1 LKNVLINIQGTVQ
14 GVGFRPFVY
23 RLAHELNIKGWIIN
37 SSEGVTIEAQGIE
50 TNVNEFLTRLK
61 TDKPANSVINDL
73 NFTGEKIKNFT
84 KFEIRESN
92 NTLSK
97 AALILPDLATCPDCL
112 KELFDPHNRRYLYP
126 FTNCTNCG
134 PRFSIIESIPYDR
147 QNTTMK
153 DFHMCNECRK
163 EYENPMDRRF
173 HAEPIACPNCGP
185 QIKLYDNER
194 KFIECE
200 NVFKAVSKLI
210 LKGKI
215 IALKGLGGYQ
225 LIADARNS
233 NAVKKLRERKHRDEK
248 PFAMMFP
255 SIELVKECCK
265 VSSAE
270 ENLLLSAQSPI
281 VLLKKKENTIVAE
294 EVSPLN
300 NNYGIMLP
308 YTPLH
313 HIVMEELN
321 IPLVATSG
329 NITDEPICIED
340 EEAFEKLNGIADY
353 FLTHNRK
360 IVRQVDD
367 SVTRIIKGKPFMIRR
382 ARSYAPYPVI
392 FNEEVLPAIAVG
404 GQLKNTVAISNGK
417 NIFISQHIG
426 DLDTKEAYNAFK
438 KIISDFKKLYDIN
451 PEYIISDLH
460 PDYVSTKFAQSSG
473 LKHIQVQHHYAHILS
488 CIAENKIDGEVLG
501 ISWDGTGLGT
511 DGNIWGGEFLKV
523 NKDKFERFAHFKYF
537 ALPGGE
543 KAIKEVWRIGAS
555 LLYNATGN
563 KDKVKDHYSNYN
575 AQSVLDLI
583 EKKINSPLCSSAGRL
598 FDGVSSIIG
607 VNQYAAYEGQAAIQ
621 LENSITS
628 EVINDSYRFE
638 IIKTKENNYII
649 DWQSVIKEILVDLK
663 DNISRGIIS
672 VKFHNALIEM
682 IVKVC
687 ELSKINKIAM
697 SGGSFQNKYIIERT
711 IDKLND
717 KGFVV
722 YRQSEIPT
730 NDAGISLGQM
740 KYFSYLC
747 KNKN

>member
-1 LKNVLINIQGTVQ
+1 MKNVLINIQGTVQ